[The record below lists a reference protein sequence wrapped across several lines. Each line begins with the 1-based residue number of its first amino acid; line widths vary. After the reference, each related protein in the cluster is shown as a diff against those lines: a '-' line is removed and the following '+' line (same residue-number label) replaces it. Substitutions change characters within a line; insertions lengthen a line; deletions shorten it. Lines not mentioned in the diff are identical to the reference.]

1 MVMAAAARSVG
12 HGLGRKARSKVRAS
26 SGRIAPLRIAGASSG
41 AGAVPAS
48 TTGRLAR
55 SARWIRRS
63 AWAMRVVQPGADDQ
77 PSSITSI
84 SGPLP
89 GSSACGLRSGRATAR
104 ISAVASSRRSSSSH
118 HGILLGVCSVGSSP
132 ISSRI
137 AGNRTSLGSGGIMRS
152 SQ

>member
-1 MVMAAAARSVG
+1 MAVTAAARSVG
-12 HGLGRKARSKVRAS
+12 QGLGRKARRMVRAS
-26 SGRIAPLRIAGASSG
+26 SGRMAPRLAAGASSG
-41 AGAVPAS
+41 RGAVPVS
-48 TTGRLAR
+48 TTGRWAR

-84 SGPLP
+84 RGPRP
-89 GSSACGLRSGRATAR
+89 GRSACGFRSGRATAR
-104 ISAVASSRRSSSSH
+104 ISAVASSRRSSKSH
-118 HGILLGVCSVGSSP
+118 HGIFIGVCSVGSSP

-137 AGNRTSLGSGGIMRS
+137 AGKRTSLGSGGIMRS